1 MSANA
6 VVATLA
12 RAWTVLAKPPSGDR
26 SYMSYTEVIVST
38 FHSGSA
44 MSKRNGRRSRNA
56 YFANFLLLAAHAVL
70 WLVFAASPTN
80 ATERDELGVR
90 SAFRAATSGP
100 AHSTVKITCDGH
112 SAAFG
117 TVVSSDGYIVTKASE
132 MEGKIFCQLYGISRR
147 LEAKIVGV
155 DEEYDV
161 ALLKIWAENLP
172 VIKWSRAAPPP
183 VGSWLATTAMS
194 DVPVSIGVVSVKPR
208 EIKRRVAALGI
219 IIEDAD
225 GGARVHQVVPGSGA
239 GKAGIRRD
247 DIITH
252 LESNRVESRDALIR
266 TVTQFCPGDKVRV
279 EMIRGG
285 KPMTTDAIL
294 SDLAE
299 LAGGDENTELEKLG
313 GPLSKRRAGFPVVI
327 QHDTVLQPS
336 ECGGPLVNLDGE
348 AVGINI
354 ARASRVASYAIPA
367 DVVRSLVDELKS
379 HQTVS
384 TTPVD

>member
-1 MSANA
+1 MSNTSHRKSHLPYP
-6 VVATLA
+6 VNLLPFVA
-12 RAWTVLAKPPSGDR
+12 
-26 SYMSYTEVIVST
+26 
-38 FHSGSA
+38 HS
-44 MSKRNGRRSRNA
+44 
-56 YFANFLLLAAHAVL
+56 VL
-70 WLVFAASPTN
+70 WLGFAASFIS
-80 ATERDELGVR
+80 AAERDEFGVR
-90 SAFRAATSGP
+90 NAFRAATSEP
-100 AHSTVKITCDGH
+100 ARSTVKIMCDGR

-117 TVVSSDGYIVTKASE
+117 TVVSTDGYIVTKASE
-132 MEGKIFCQLYGISRR
+132 MKGKIYCQFYGIRRR
-147 LEAKIVGV
+147 LEAKVVGV
-155 DEEYDV
+155 DEQHDV
-161 ALLKIWAENLP
+161 ALLKIRAENLP

-299 LAGGDENTELEKLG
+299 LSGGDENAELEKLG